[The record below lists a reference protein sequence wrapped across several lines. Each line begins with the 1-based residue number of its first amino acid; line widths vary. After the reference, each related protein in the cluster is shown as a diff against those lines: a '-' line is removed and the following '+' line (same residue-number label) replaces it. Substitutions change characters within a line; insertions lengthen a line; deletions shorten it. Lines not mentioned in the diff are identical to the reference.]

1 MSEDALSPVQYR
13 EEIERN
19 ELVVSALK
27 TLDPDNEMHWTEDG
41 LPKVKL
47 VQSLTE
53 QTKLK
58 RADIEAAW
66 PEFTRDTLLPP
77 PAEEVEQRTL
87 AEANA
92 EYFAQERARVA
103 RKRERDERLA
113 AFLADLDAEDA
124 PEGEPEA
131 A

>member
-1 MSEDALSPVQYR
+1 MLS
-13 EEIERN
+13 
-19 ELVVSALK
+19 
-27 TLDPDNEMHWTEDG
+27 
-41 LPKVKL
+41 
-47 VQSLTE
+47 
-53 QTKLK
+53 
-58 RADIEAAW
+58 
-66 PEFTRDTLLPP
+66 
-77 PAEEVEQRTL
+77 
-87 AEANA
+87 